1 MTTATFDYQRFVARL
16 IVDTEFFESFLADRG
31 RVIERFGFAH
41 PDRAR
46 LGRLDAGELR
56 MFRSVVEST
65 REINFALVFD
75 EIRSRMPD
83 QAWAGLVDRF
93 QRQVV
98 VRDSGDSA
106 DMTAFCD
113 WLAVEYPGSRGTAL
127 ARYGLLL
134 QLMGATPVHHGP
146 AGTVQVAPRTHV
158 TTLPFEIDEIFA
170 ATPENLWTI
179 GAGSAQSWSYALQG
193 SAQDDDV
200 SILEVTHRA
209 AALLAFLA
217 KPRTAAQV
225 RAVLPPSGTDDDALV
240 AELIGAGL
248 VVEN

>member
-16 IVDTEFFESFLADRG
+16 IVDADFFESFLADRG
-31 RVIERFGFAH
+31 RVIERFGFAR

-56 MFRSVVEST
+56 MFKSVVEST
-65 REINFALVFD
+65 REINFSLVFD
-75 EIRSRMPD
+75 EIRVRMPD
-83 QAWAGLVDRF
+83 EAWSGLVDRF

-134 QLMGATPVHHGP
+134 QLMGSTPVHHGP

-158 TTLPFEIDEIFA
+158 ITLPFDVDELFA

-179 GAGSAQSWSYALQG
+179 GAGSAQSWSYALHG

-217 KPRTAAQV
+217 KPRTAEEVHA
-225 RAVLPPSGTDDDALV
+225 ALPPSDGADSLV
-240 AELIGAGL
+240 AELVGVGL